1 MANAS
6 QRKTDVKSKLR
17 NPLLGGHRGKEPSKF
32 QFDISVNRVVG
43 GSKAEYS
50 VKWFRG
56 TKSVSTKPFFAEPK
70 SKQGVSIKEKLSLLC
85 TLYRGKSAE
94 MSDFEPK
101 DSKICLIAH
110 KGEGSKGGK
119 TIGKMHFDLSQFVG
133 VPSASAD
140 HTFQVNAKTQ
150 VFTTITCTFVRL
162 SKGTASSQGSGMS
175 GMTVSSGG
183 FDDERDDDFG
193 DLLDLPSAGDEKAET
208 LTSPVSPSKDS
219 GFKRIASEASG
230 EPEGPTSGTQS
241 VSSLIHTYSGSP
253 SSSAV
258 LPENE
263 TITLQRRSSNETKK
277 RRVKE
282 SRQSSSVA
290 AETPELQSRDSKP
303 KDSKKRSSVMRLE
316 KRPKDKTK
324 DTAVDSDSEATTS
337 KKKMSGRL
345 SEKYSKEKSKVAT
358 LESTIEELQQNAS
371 AAQKEADQH
380 KAKNLISE
388 SKNRDLQKK
397 IELAESSRSAAGA
410 AKEQDFEEELESLK
424 KDHERQVAKL
434 YRQVAS
440 AAKDKV
446 QLENEHRAS
455 QKALASLQAA
465 ASLATLS
472 SKKSE
477 GLAEE
482 CGKMKGDLFRLRD
495 KNENLNAELELRNES
510 IEILKKELRDMR
522 FEKGEEIRNLRQA
535 AVDAASAALDDS
547 GEDDCLR
554 NLEEALSDATKRE
567 DQYEEEILKMTQIV
581 DGLSRKLKEVQV
593 ESEAKVLDAKAS
605 GTSIRDLNLN
615 GSSAASILAAEVA
628 SESVQPAKVMPCPKC
643 AARDEHSSTEKSS
656 ETNERKKPTKKAK
669 TKSSSHSVKS
679 VPSKCKKEPPDSF
692 ISSRSIRE
700 VNMSENITDNRLL
713 NMLVDTKMKL
723 AIAEQEK
730 VRAHLVLAVHE
741 DGNIFSYWRKT
752 NLFVHYS
759 CLSILLFRNSSP

>member
-1 MANAS
+1 MATAS
-6 QRKTDVKSKLR
+6 PRKADGKSKLR

-43 GSKAEYS
+43 GSKADYS
-50 VKWFRG
+50 VKWCRG
-56 TKSVSTKPFFAEPK
+56 TKSVSTRKFSAEPK
-70 SKQGVSIKEKLSLLC
+70 NKKGVPIKEKLSLLC

-94 MSDFEPK
+94 VSDFEPK

-162 SKGTASSQGSGMS
+162 SRGTASSQGSGMS

-193 DLLDLPSAGDEKAET
+193 DLLDLPSAEDEKADT
-208 LTSPVSPSKDS
+208 LASPVSSSKDS
-219 GFKRIASEASG
+219 GSKRIASEASG
-230 EPEGPTSGTQS
+230 DPECRKSGTQS
-241 VSSLIHTYSGSP
+241 VSTLIHAYSGSP
-253 SSSAV
+253 SSSSV
-258 LPENE
+258 PPE
-263 TITLQRRSSNETKK
+263 TITSKRISSNVPKEK
-277 RRVKE
+277 RDKE
-282 SRQSSSVA
+282 SRKSSSVA
-290 AETPELQSRDSKP
+290 AETPEPKS

-316 KRPKDKTK
+316 KRSKDKTK
-324 DTAVDSDSEATTS
+324 ETAADSDSETKSS
-337 KKKMSGRL
+337 KKKKAGRL
-345 SEKYSKEKSKVAT
+345 SEKNPKEKSKVGT
-358 LESTIEELQQNAS
+358 LENTIEELQQNLS
-371 AAQKEADQH
+371 AAQKEAEEH
-380 KAKNLISE
+380 KAQTQISE
-388 SKNRDLQKK
+388 GKNRDLQKK
-397 IELAESSRSAAGA
+397 LELAESSKSASGA

-424 KDHERQVAKL
+424 KYHERQVAKL
-434 YRQVAS
+434 YHQVAT

-455 QKALASLQAA
+455 QNALASLQTA
-465 ASLATLS
+465 ASLTAMS
-472 SKKSE
+472 SKKSG

-482 CGKMKGDLFRLRD
+482 REKMKADASRLQD
-495 KNENLNAELELRNES
+495 KNKKLTAELKQRKDS
-510 IEILKKELRDMR
+510 IESLKKELRDMR
-522 FEKGEEIRNLRQA
+522 FEKGEEIRNMRQA
-535 AVDAASAALDDS
+535 ALDSASAALDDS
-547 GEDDCLR
+547 GEDDRLQ

-581 DGLSRKLKEVQV
+581 DGLSSKLKEVQA
-593 ESEAKVLDAKAS
+593 ESEAKAVEDAIAS
-605 GTSIRDLNLN
+605 GTSVRNLNLK
-615 GSSAASILAAEVA
+615 GASAASILAAEVT
-628 SESVQPAKVMPCPKC
+628 SDRVQPAKVMPCPKC
-643 AARDEHSSTEKSS
+643 AARDELSSSEKSS
-656 ETNERKKPTKKAK
+656 DTNKRKRSTKKEK

-679 VPSKCKKEPPDSF
+679 VPSKCKKEPPDPF

-730 VRAHLVLAVHE
+730 VRAQLFFFGCPRGWKLPCYHVVVLA
-741 DGNIFSYWRKT
+741 GN
-752 NLFVHYS
+752 
-759 CLSILLFRNSSP
+759 